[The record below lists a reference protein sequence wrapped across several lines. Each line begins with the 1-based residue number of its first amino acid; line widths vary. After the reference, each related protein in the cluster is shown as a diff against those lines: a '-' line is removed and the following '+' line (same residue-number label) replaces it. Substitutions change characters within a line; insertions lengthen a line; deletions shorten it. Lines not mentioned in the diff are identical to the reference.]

1 MDIKTNR
8 TNIFHLGKMS
18 LCRQY
23 LPWKHL
29 LRTNATECTVNALP
43 LDSFVNVK
51 QIGLFLFF
59 CCNAQGTQGKH
70 MYYLWHEHL
79 CAVNF
84 ASVNATLPG
93 MLYIGLFSQIVIQSY
108 DI

>member
-23 LPWKHL
+23 LPWKRL
-29 LRTNATECTVNALP
+29 LRTNATECTVNAPP

-59 CCNAQGTQGKH
+59 VAMLKEPKGSTCTI
-70 MYYLWHEHL
+70 
-79 CAVNF
+79 
-84 ASVNATLPG
+84 SG
-93 MLYIGLFSQIVIQSY
+93 MSIYAP
-108 DI
+108 